1 MQFTN
6 SSTPASSRSSCG
18 SVAVVVLV
26 DVDPHSRAWGL
37 ARFVFGRAAARQVA
51 GVRFWKVLGSGH
63 EGGFGI
69 RPSGSRQGL
78 FCTFDDDADADRF
91 LDQSTLA
98 AAYRSHSREFFA
110 VKLRAFSSKGSW
122 AGAGMPVTATAPEGG
137 PVAALTRASIR
148 PLRAGAFWRKAPP
161 AEQSLAG
168 VTGCRLAV
176 GLGEAPLL
184 RQATF
189 TIWDSVACM
198 DRYARSGAHLA
209 AIQAA
214 HAGDFFSES
223 MFVRFVPYGARG
235 EWKGCAIGL

>member
-1 MQFTN
+1 ML
-6 SSTPASSRSSCG
+6 
-18 SVAVVVLV
+18 LV
-26 DVDPHSRAWGL
+26 DVDPGSRIWGFS
-37 ARFVFGRAAARQVA
+37 RFVFGRAAARRVS

-91 LDQSTLA
+91 LDESRLVA
-98 AAYRSHSREFFA
+98 DYRQHSREFFA

-122 AGAGMPVTATAPEGG
+122 AGASLPVTAAVPGGG
-137 PVAALTRASIR
+137 PVAALTRAAIR
-148 PLRAGAFWRKAPP
+148 PLRAGSFWRKAPP

-168 VTGCRLAV
+168 VEGCRLAA

-198 DRYARSGAHLA
+198 DSYARSGAHLA
-209 AIQAA
+209 AIRAA

-223 MFVRFVPYGARG
+223 MFVRFVPYGSRG
-235 EWKGCAIGL
+235 EWKGRALGL